1 MKLRRF
7 INTIFLACFIILIL
21 VSFGI
26 ISVFWKYSSSIPDY
40 STLKEYDPP
49 VTTRVF
55 SSDGKLLD
63 EFSIEE
69 RLFLPINQIPKRLI
83 NAFLSAEDKNFYDHS
98 GIDFYSIIKAIVIN
112 ISNINTSKRL
122 VGASTITQ
130 QVAKN
135 FLLTNEV
142 TFDRKIK
149 EAILSFRI
157 ERYLNT

>member
-1 MKLRRF
+1 MKFYRF
-7 INTIFLACFIILIL
+7 INITILAFFIILVLFSIG
-21 VSFGI
+21 V

-69 RLFLPINQIPKRLI
+69 RLFVPINQIPKKLI
-83 NAFLSAEDKNFYDHS
+83 NAFLSAEDKNFYDHK
-98 GIDFYSIIKAIVIN
+98 GVDFFSIIKAIIIN
-112 ISNINTSKRL
+112 ISNMNTNKRL

-135 FLLTNEV
+135 FLLSNEV
-142 TFDRKIK
+142 SFDIKI
-149 EAILSFRI
+149 
-157 ERYLNT
+157 